1 MMRRLALPLT
11 TFATLMVHSLMEMI
25 GFCPVHF

>member
-1 MMRRLALPLT
+1 MLRRLALPLT
-11 TFATLMVHSLMEMI
+11 TLATLAVHWLMEMI